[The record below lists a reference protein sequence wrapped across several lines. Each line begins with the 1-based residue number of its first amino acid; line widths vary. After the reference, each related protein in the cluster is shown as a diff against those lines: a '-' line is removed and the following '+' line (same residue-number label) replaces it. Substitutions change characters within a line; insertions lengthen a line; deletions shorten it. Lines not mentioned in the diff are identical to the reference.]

1 MDAKIV
7 LRKSWQIVW
16 HYRALWILAMVL
28 ALTAANT
35 IYVGPWQDNQNQP
48 HNSKIKI
55 TDSVTIGLPGDGLS
69 IDLTALAGNRVVF
82 TDATGRPFPFLS
94 LTDPSGQVSQSDIEA
109 ITIEILILVVF
120 IGLLATIARY
130 LAETAVIRMVSET
143 EGSGKRLKLRQ
154 GLRLGWSTRAV
165 RLFLIDLMVGVLGA
179 GIIVFVLW
187 MSISFIMFVE
197 PRGFVAILLTAFG
210 ILSLLGI
217 TGMLLVVGGILVS
230 LIMQTARRACVMDD
244 LGVFVSIGTGI
255 SMLKRHL
262 KDVGI
267 TWLIWIAIRIL
278 WAPVGVLVILILLP
292 ILIFTVL
299 AGMLIGFVPGVLVTG
314 IASLFVNGVTPWIMG
329 LIAGLPILI
338 LVTIMPIL
346 LVGGWVE
353 IYKSS
358 LWTLTYRELSARED
372 VVQAAQPHQSL
383 VPAHGVA
390 Q

>member
-1 MDAKIV
+1 MDAKKV
-7 LRKSWQIVW
+7 LRKSWWIVW
-16 HYRALWILAMVL
+16 HYRALWILAMIL

-69 IDLTALAGNRVVF
+69 IDLTALAGSRVVF

-154 GLRLGWSTRAV
+154 GLRLGWSARAA

-187 MSISFIMFVE
+187 LSISSIMFVE
-197 PRGFVAILLTAFG
+197 PRGFVPILLTAFG

-244 LGVFVSIGTGI
+244 LGVFISIGTGI
-255 SMLKRHL
+255 RMLKRHL

-278 WAPVGVLVILILLP
+278 WAPVGVLVILILMP

-329 LIAGLPILI
+329 LLAGLPIFI

-358 LWTLTYRELSARED
+358 LWTLTYRELSAREA
-372 VVQAAQPHQSL
+372 VVQAAQPHQPL

-390 Q
+390 

>member
-35 IYVGPWQDNQNQP
+35 IYIGPWQDNQNQP

-69 IDLTALAGNRVVF
+69 IDLTALAGSRVVF

-255 SMLKRHL
+255 SMLKCHL

-314 IASLFVNGVTPWIMG
+314 IASLFVNGVTPWMMG
-329 LIAGLPILI
+329 LIAGLPIFI

-346 LVGGWVE
+346 LVSGWVE

-358 LWTLTYRELSARED
+358 LWTLTYRELSTRED
-372 VVQAAQPHQSL
+372 VVQAVQPHQPL